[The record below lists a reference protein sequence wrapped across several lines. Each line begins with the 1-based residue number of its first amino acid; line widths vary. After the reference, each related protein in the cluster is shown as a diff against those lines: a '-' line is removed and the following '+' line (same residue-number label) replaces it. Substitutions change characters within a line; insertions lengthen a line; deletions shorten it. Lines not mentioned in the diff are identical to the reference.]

1 MAHKTIV
8 WKSWNATV
16 DEIIGSIEE
25 EMEAIQNELNNIN
38 EEGGIDGNGQNW
50 LMPMFDKQALNLIHT
65 PWGPYPLDSTFKPSD
80 RWDCRIGTTNFDI
93 THNVKDI
100 LNTTEGV
107 EALKIMGRYTFAI
120 GIPCTFN
127 FREVRIEIEKSLCV
141 YTEEEVLT
149 EETQA
154 TVDMVKEQLK
164 TKKYWSILV
173 APTGKVDYV
182 VSDKLDQKYLEG
194 LNELVEMKQLLGG
207 IILRGD
213 NG

>member
-80 RWDCRIGTTNFDI
+80 RWDCRIGRGCRSSKNYGSIYLCDR
-93 THNVKDI
+93 N
-100 LNTTEGV
+100 
-107 EALKIMGRYTFAI
+107 
-120 GIPCTFN
+120 
-127 FREVRIEIEKSLCV
+127 SL
-141 YTEEEVLT
+141 YF
-149 EETQA
+149 
-154 TVDMVKEQLK
+154 
-164 TKKYWSILV
+164 
-173 APTGKVDYV
+173 
-182 VSDKLDQKYLEG
+182 
-194 LNELVEMKQLLGG
+194 
-207 IILRGD
+207 
-213 NG
+213 